1 MAKTGKILWQDLTVK
16 DAAAIKDFYC
26 EVVGWT
32 ASAVA
37 VGDHEDY
44 NIHDQDGNVIAGICH
59 NKGALSNFPA
69 QWLNYVI
76 VENVAASTEKCKALG
91 GKVIVEPS
99 TMGGANFVVIEDPAG
114 AVIALMED
122 QP

>member
-16 DAAAIKDFYC
+16 DAATIKDFYC
-26 EVVGWT
+26 EVIGWT
-32 ASAVA
+32 ASAVT

-44 NIHDQDGNVIAGICH
+44 NIHDQEGKVIAGICH

-91 GKVIVEPS
+91 GKVIVGPS
-99 TMGGANFVVIEDPAG
+99 IMGSANFVVIEDPAG